1 LGESEPYAANP
12 PHPTLSPL
20 KGGEGFFSGVWRYLG
35 ALLVALAVLFSAAAP
50 AFARDPLLIE
60 GKKTLFQRVL
70 ARPGAVLLHD
80 PATASGGQPVAAFTV
95 YYVYGRQSAGG
106 VDLVQVGRNSRGDV
120 DGYIRADQVI
130 DWKQS
135 LTVAFANPAAR
146 ERVLFLK
153 DKDAAARLMSAP
165 TRATDARTMRDAAI
179 GDRLPADSP
188 VLAIEPPT
196 FVDVTK
202 QFYLLPILS
211 TDSVLTD
218 EGFAAR
224 LLEVASIPATK
235 TPLPGT
241 GQAPAAVDPADALRN
256 FKVGITVVIDNSTS
270 MQPHIERTREAVR
283 RIYDKIKGTPFADN
297 VRFGVVGFRDN
308 AKVTPALGYVSRV
321 FSPLS
326 IDTRPEE
333 TLAALD
339 AMKAAD
345 VSSPNF
351 YEDSFAGIKT
361 AIDNM
366 DWTPFGGRYIVLITD
381 AGSRAGNDPLS
392 ETGLGPAQL
401 NQLATSKGIATF
413 ALHLL
418 TQAGVNDHARAKAQY
433 EELTRF
439 PGAGSLYYGVP
450 GGSAEALGSVVDLLV
465 DDLTRQAEAA
475 VAAAGGAASPTPPP
489 TPPAPSGNALS
500 DQSQIVGYA
509 MRLAYLGRV
518 QGTRAP
524 DVFKAWTSDRDT
536 TNPTLSALDVRV
548 LLTKNQ
554 LSDLAA
560 ALKVILEKGEQSR
573 LSPQDFFGQL
583 RSAAA
588 AMARDP
594 AQVRNVGNLG
604 DLMGEYIQ
612 DLPYR
617 SQILGLD
624 EAEWL
629 AMGPSAQRE
638 ILDTVEAKLRLYAE
652 YDASSQLW
660 VSFGE
665 GAAPGDSYFPVPL
678 EALP

>member
-1 LGESEPYAANP
+1 MRPVARATAA
-12 PHPTLSPL
+12 LFL
-20 KGGEGFFSGVWRYLG
+20 
-35 ALLVALAVLFSAAAP
+35 ALAALFVTAVP
-50 AFARDPLLIE
+50 AMAREPLLIE

-70 ARPGAVLLHD
+70 ARPGALLMSEPSAGGAGRAVD
-80 PATASGGQPVAAFTV
+80 PFTV
-95 YYVYGRQSAGG
+95 YYVYGRQSVAG

-153 DKDAAARLMSAP
+153 DKDAAAKLMSAP
-165 TRATDARTMRDAAI
+165 SRVADARSMRDAAI
-179 GDRLPADSP
+179 GDRLPPDSP
-188 VLAIEPPT
+188 VVAIEPPT

-218 EGFAAR
+218 DGFAAR

-241 GQAPAAVDPADALRN
+241 GQAPPPVDPADALRN

-326 IDTRPEE
+326 LDTRPEE

-345 VSSPNF
+345 ASSPNF
-351 YEDSFAGIKT
+351 FEDSFAGVKT
-361 AIDNM
+361 AIDRM
-366 DWTPFGGRYIVLITD
+366 DWAPFGGRYIVLITD

-392 ETGLGPAQL
+392 ETGMGPAQL
-401 NQLATSKGIATF
+401 NQLAMSNGIAVF

-418 TQAGVNDHARAKAQY
+418 TPAGVNDHARARAQY

-450 GGSAEALGSVVDLLV
+450 GGSADALGSVVDLLV

-475 VAAAGGAASPTPPP
+475 VAAASGGAT
-489 TPPAPSGNALS
+489 PAPAPAPEASGGGSLS

-524 DVFKAWTSDRDT
+524 DVFRAWTSDRDT
-536 TNPTLSALDVRV
+536 SNPVLPALDVRV

-554 LSDLAA
+554 LSDLAT

-594 AQVRNVGNLG
+594 SQVAQVGNLG
-604 DLMGEYIQ
+604 DLMGEYLQ

-617 SQILGLD
+617 SQILGLG

-652 YDASSQLW
+652 YDGSSQLW